1 MTVRTRRRCSRAF
14 ASGEEDVEG
23 FGRGDEDVRRV
34 AEHGGTLF
42 GEGVA
47 GADAGAD
54 LGAEIAALH
63 G

>member
-1 MTVRTRRRCSRAF
+1 VRW
-14 ASGEEDVEG
+14 
-23 FGRGDEDVRRV
+23 V

-47 GADAGAD
+47 GADRRAD

-63 G
+63 GELLDLG